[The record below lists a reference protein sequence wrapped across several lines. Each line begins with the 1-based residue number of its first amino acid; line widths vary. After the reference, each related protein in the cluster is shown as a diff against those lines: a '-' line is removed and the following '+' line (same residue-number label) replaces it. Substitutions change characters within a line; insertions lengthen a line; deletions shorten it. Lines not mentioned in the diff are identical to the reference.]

1 MPAVNVRSA
10 LLALGWDWP
19 VRRITVSVV
28 PGPSA
33 GVDVWPGLDLA
44 IAVGVLAAS
53 GQLESAPSAVLVGTL
68 GLDGSVAP
76 PSPHLPRKDPS

>member
-1 MPAVNVRSA
+1 MLVNLHSA
-10 LLALGWDWP
+10 LASGHDA
-19 VRRITVSVV
+19 SVAV
-28 PGPSA
+28 HVAPGL
-33 GVDVWPGLDLA
+33 PGLDLP

-76 PSPHLPRKDPS
+76 PSAHLPRKDPA